1 MSLKCIDWL
10 GLNTRSIPAEAKKE
24 IYVCP
29 KQRSRECR
37 TGNGKDPFC
46 SHDKLFPSAWKE
58 REIRGLR
65 EYIQGGPL
73 NRIHW
78 KMSAKTGTLQM
89 IEYENMAEKSLFL
102 LPDFAGADGETAD
115 QILENLFSLSRSF
128 IEEGKTH
135 WIGMISDGKLAKFYV
150 NNIESCQ
157 TALYQMLRLPY
168 DRKEGAADFY
178 KRVLEKENIRVEMI
192 TALSGT
198 GL

>member
-1 MSLKCIDWL
+1 
-10 GLNTRSIPAEAKKE
+10 
-24 IYVCP
+24 
-29 KQRSRECR
+29 
-37 TGNGKDPFC
+37 
-46 SHDKLFPSAWKE
+46 
-58 REIRGLR
+58 
-65 EYIQGGPL
+65 
-73 NRIHW
+73 
-78 KMSAKTGTLQM
+78 M